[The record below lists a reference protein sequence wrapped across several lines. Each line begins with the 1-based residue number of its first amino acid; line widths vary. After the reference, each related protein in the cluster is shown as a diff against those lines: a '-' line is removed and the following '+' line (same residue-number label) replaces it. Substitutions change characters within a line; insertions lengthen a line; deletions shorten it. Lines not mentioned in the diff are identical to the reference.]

1 MHLKVWCLESLAT
14 NQPSSQTRP
23 GQQQNGNKAQSPLC
37 PSKSQ
42 SFTQSDIQMEIL
54 TTTHT
59 HQFSTLINLSMVAVA
74 AATDSLAVIM
84 LCSLFSVLFVIPST
98 HTHSAQL
105 SSTRLNLT
113 IQTMMIISALPR
125 PSWLNSHP
133 LDSTSDP
140 RLKPS
145 SSFIIR
151 IYCFNR
157 LAFRNLTH

>member
-42 SFTQSDIQMEIL
+42 SFTQSEIQMEIL

-105 SSTRLNLT
+105 NPTQPNHPNDDDYFCSSSTFLA
-113 IQTMMIISALPR
+113 QLP
-125 PSWLNSHP
+125 P
-133 LDSTSDP
+133 LGLRTSDP
-140 RLKPS
+140 RLKQS